1 MGDFDYTGNSVPA
14 AGFYESGFTNDDE
27 LLWSAHN
34 YVQKGVRIKPG
45 QGVLLLGTFLK
56 KDTATKMYVRA
67 TSAADATAI
76 LRKTTGTGTTPDA
89 KGWMVNVL
97 YAGFLKLDRIVK
109 ANPGVADV
117 SAYPGASTDENQGF
131 FKF

>member
-34 YVQKGVRIKPG
+34 YVQKGVRLKPG

-56 KDTATKMYVRA
+56 QDTATKQYVRA
-67 TSAADATAI
+67 TAADATAI

-89 KGWMVNVL
+89 KAWMANIL
-97 YAGFLKLDRIVK
+97 LAGFLKLDRVQK
-109 ANPGVADV
+109 ANPDVADV
-117 SAYPGASTDENQGF
+117 GTYPKSTVDAAQGY